1 MTESTSSTAAPGIQ
15 GTIKLEKNMTPSC
28 SANYYIESVPA
39 QQTLGALVGIPKFVN
54 PQRYGGSNVYTRTI
68 GPVCYPFKHSSVS
81 FYSLF

>member
-1 MTESTSSTAAPGIQ
+1 MATSGTQ
-15 GTIKLEKNMTPSC
+15 GTTKPEKSMTPSC

-68 GPVCYPFKHSSVS
+68 GPVCYSFKCLNIFFS
-81 FYSLF
+81 F

>member
-1 MTESTSSTAAPGIQ
+1 MA
-15 GTIKLEKNMTPSC
+15 PSC

-68 GPVCYPFKHSSVS
+68 GPVCYLFKRLLD
-81 FYSLF
+81 FFKILFKSGFSQLILFQASQDIS